1 MAHYRTVRLLTPKG
15 LQYWSLTPFWSRGRL
30 QNRWNGDREMV
41 ECENSVHKHQKEGQ
55 ELLPTKSGHTRVI
68 LLGVRARQTALADFL
83 YFLDF
88 SWIQRWIRASLITL
102 IFAKS
107 TLI

>member
-1 MAHYRTVRLLTPKG
+1 
-15 LQYWSLTPFWSRGRL
+15 
-30 QNRWNGDREMV
+30 MV

-83 YFLDF
+83 YFLGF
-88 SWIQRWIRASLITL
+88 SWIQRRIRASLITL

-107 TLI
+107 TLLEQYKNQVCVEIIDEITPNLFWSKVFYI